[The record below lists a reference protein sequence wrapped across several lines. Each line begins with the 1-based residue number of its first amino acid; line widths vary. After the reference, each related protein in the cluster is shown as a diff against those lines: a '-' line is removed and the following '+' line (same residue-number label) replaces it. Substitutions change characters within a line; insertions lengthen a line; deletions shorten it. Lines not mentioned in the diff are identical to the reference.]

1 VKSDKFLGELVF
13 GSREG
18 GVAVVRVYR
27 GDSMFT
33 IIRVIAPAVT
43 EEVSKVDCYDGDING
58 YILEATLKWS
68 DLERDG
74 VRWKPQAAN
83 RDLDAGQVGTF

>member
-1 VKSDKFLGELVF
+1 MKSDKFLGELVF
-13 GSREG
+13 RSREG

-27 GDSMFT
+27 GDSSFT

-43 EEVSKVDCYDGDING
+43 EEVSKVDSYDGDITG

-68 DLERDG
+68 DLEREG
-74 VRWKPQAAN
+74 VQWKPQSPN
-83 RDLDAGQVGTF
+83 RDLNAGRVGTF